1 MKESSVETVLG
12 FNKEEVMED
21 LKIEP
26 KLHCNH
32 FLEVWHLFS
41 W

>member
-1 MKESSVETVLG
+1 MNENNVKIVFG
-12 FNKEEVMED
+12 FSEEEGAED
-21 LKIEP
+21 FKIKP

-32 FLEVWHLFS
+32 FLEVWHLFC

>member
-1 MKESSVETVLG
+1 MKKSSVETVLG
-12 FNKEEVMED
+12 FSKEEEFED
-21 LKIEP
+21 LRIEP

-32 FLEVWHLFS
+32 FLEVWHLFC